1 MQDFLDPT
9 TLIFLI
15 IAVVVLFRLRS
26 VLGTRTGE
34 ERPPYQQDNNNDRDK
49 APESESA
56 KEKDAGNVIDLGK
69 RDNIANS
76 RPQLDAQKR
85 RLKIEAEIDRV
96 AGERSNVAKGLQ
108 ELADLDRDFSPKQF
122 LDGAI
127 SAYEMIVVAFAQG
140 DKKTLKMLLDR
151 SIYEE
156 FEQAINEREAQGQ
169 TNQFTFVGFNNVE
182 VVDVEFEGKDALVTI
197 DYRAQVVS
205 AVRDKSGEVVEGDVD
220 AIVDIADEW
229 TFARPVKSR
238 DPNWKLVRT
247 DQLD

>member
-9 TLIFLI
+9 TLIFLV

-34 ERPPYQQDNNNDRDK
+34 ERPPYQQQDKNDK
-49 APESESA
+49 ENAPDGESA
-56 KEKDAGNVIDLGK
+56 REKDAGNVIDLG
-69 RDNIANS
+69 RRENNNS

-85 RLKIEAEIDRV
+85 RLKTEAEIERI
-96 AGERSNVAKGLQ
+96 AGERTNVAKGLQ

-151 SIYEE
+151 SIYDE
-156 FEQAINEREAQGQ
+156 FEQAINAREAEGQ
-169 TNQFTFVGFNNVE
+169 TNQFTFVGFKNVE
-182 VVDVEFEGKDALVTI
+182 IVDVEFEGKDALVTV

-205 AVRDKSGEVVEGDVD
+205 AVRDKSGEVIEGDLE

-229 TFARPVKSR
+229 TFARPIKSR

>member
-1 MQDFLDPT
+1 MQDFIDPT
-9 TLIFLI
+9 TLIFLV

-26 VLGTRTGE
+26 VLGTRTGH
-34 ERPPYQQDNNNDRDK
+34 ERPPYR
-49 APESESA
+49 PENKNERENAAEAESA
-56 KEKDAGNVIDLGK
+56 REKDAGNVIDLG
-69 RDNIANS
+69 RRESPS

-85 RLKIEAEIDRV
+85 RLKVEAEIDRV
-96 AGERSNVAKGLQ
+96 ANGRTAVAKGLQ
-108 ELADLDRDFSPKQF
+108 ELSDLDRDFSPKQF

-151 SIYEE
+151 TIYDE
-156 FEQAINEREAQGQ
+156 FETVINEREAQGQ
-169 TNQFTFVGFNNVE
+169 TNQFTFVGFKNVDI
-182 VVDVEFEGKDALVTI
+182 VDVELDDKDALVTI

-205 AVRDKSGEVVEGDVD
+205 AVRDKSGEIIEGDLE

-229 TFARPVKSR
+229 TFARAVKSR

>member
-26 VLGTRTGE
+26 VLGTRTGH
-34 ERPPYQQDNNNDRDK
+34 ERPPYQQDNKNEKDN
-49 APESESA
+49 APDTESA
-56 KEKDAGNVIDLGK
+56 REKDAGNVIDLG
-69 RDNIANS
+69 RRESPS

-85 RLKIEAEIDRV
+85 RLKIEAEIERIAKDRPT
-96 AGERSNVAKGLQ
+96 VAKGLQ
-108 ELADLDRDFSPKQF
+108 ELSDLDRDFSPKQF

-151 SIYEE
+151 SIYDE
-156 FEQAINEREAQGQ
+156 FEKAINEREAQGQ
-169 TNQFTFVGFNNVE
+169 TNQFTFVGFKNVDI
-182 VVDVEFEGKDALVTI
+182 VDVEFEGKDALVTI

-205 AVRDKSGEVVEGDVD
+205 AVRDKSGEVVEGDLE
-220 AIVDIADEW
+220 AIMDIADEW

>member
-26 VLGTRTGE
+26 VLGTRTGN
-34 ERPPYQQDNNNDRDK
+34 ERPPYQRDQENQKDN
-49 APESESA
+49 APESESPGE
-56 KEKDAGNVIDLGK
+56 KEAGNVIDLGK
-69 RDNIANS
+69 RETNA

-85 RLKIEAEIDRV
+85 RLKVEAEIERITKDRP
-96 AGERSNVAKGLQ
+96 EVAKGLQ

-151 SIYEE
+151 SIFEE
-156 FEQAINEREAQGQ
+156 FEQAIDAREAAGQ
-169 TNQFTFVGFNNVE
+169 TNQFTFVGFKNVE
-182 VVDVEFEGKDALVTI
+182 IVDVEFESKDALVTI

-220 AIVDIADEW
+220 AIVEIADEW
-229 TFARPVKSR
+229 TFARPLKSR

>member
-34 ERPPYQQDNNNDRDK
+34 ERPPYQQDDKNDKENTDD
-49 APESESA
+49 SESA
-56 KEKDAGNVIDLGK
+56 REKDAGNVIDLG
-69 RDNIANS
+69 RRENTNNS

-85 RLKIEAEIDRV
+85 RLKTEAEIERI
-96 AGERSNVAKGLQ
+96 AGERDNVAKGLQ

-140 DKKTLKMLLDR
+140 DKKSLKMLLDR
-151 SIYEE
+151 SIYDE
-156 FEQAINEREAQGQ
+156 FEQAISAREAEGQ
-169 TNQFTFVGFNNVE
+169 TNQFTFVGFKNVDI
-182 VVDVEFEGKDALVTI
+182 VDVEFEGKDALVTI

-205 AVRDKSGEVVEGDVD
+205 AVRDKSGEVVEGDLE

-229 TFARPVKSR
+229 TFARPIKSR

>member
-26 VLGTRTGE
+26 VLGTRTGH
-34 ERPPYQQDNNNDRDK
+34 ERPPYQRDDKNEQDN
-49 APESESA
+49 APQSESA
-56 KEKDAGNVIDLGK
+56 REQDAGNVIDLGR
-69 RDNIANS
+69 RDQNS

-85 RLKIEAEIDRV
+85 RLKIEAEIDRI
-96 AGERSNVAKGLQ
+96 AGSRENVAKGLK

-151 SIYEE
+151 SIYDE
-156 FEQAINEREAQGQ
+156 FEKAINEREAQGQ
-169 TNQFTFVGFNNVE
+169 TNQFTFVGFKNVE
-182 VVDVEFEGKDALVTI
+182 IVDVEFENKDALITI

-205 AVRDKSGEVVEGDVD
+205 AVRDKSGEVIEGDVD

-229 TFARPVKSR
+229 TFARPIKSR